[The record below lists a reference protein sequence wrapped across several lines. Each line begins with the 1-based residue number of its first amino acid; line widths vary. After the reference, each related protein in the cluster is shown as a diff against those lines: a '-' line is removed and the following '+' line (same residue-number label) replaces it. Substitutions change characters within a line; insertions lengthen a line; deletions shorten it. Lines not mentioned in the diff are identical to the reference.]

1 MLVTQAGGL
10 PGLWSSGIKETAGEV
25 EAGVLLRQ
33 ASRVTLGNFR
43 GGWQLRKD
51 IGAHAHSTPRQKRT
65 RKHVLGKPLGGSMP
79 GDPGLGLPQ
88 N

>member
-1 MLVTQAGGL
+1 VLVTQAGGL

-25 EAGVLLRQ
+25 EAGVLLPQ
-33 ASRVTLGNFR
+33 ASPVTLGNFR

-51 IGAHAHSTPRQKRT
+51 IGAHAHSTPRQKRM
-65 RKHVLGKPLGGSMP
+65 RKHMLGKPVGESMLGA
-79 GDPGLGLPQ
+79 PGLDLPQ